1 MTEIDNVKVMIDR
14 AFMFEPDAMISV
26 LKNRCPIAVLYK
38 EEWEGDGYAHIKEEC
53 KQHKPPAF
61 FEMGEIP
68 GIGKVI
74 NINIDEE
81 DDEDEMPEVR
91 K

>member
-1 MTEIDNVKVMIDR
+1 MTEIGDVKVLIDR
-14 AFMFEPDAMISV
+14 AFMFVPDALISV
-26 LKNRCPIAVLYK
+26 LKNKRPIAVLCK
-38 EEWEGDGYAHIKEEC
+38 EDWEGDRYSHIKEEC

-61 FEMGEIP
+61 VEMGEIP

-81 DDEDEMPEVR
+81 V
-91 K
+91 